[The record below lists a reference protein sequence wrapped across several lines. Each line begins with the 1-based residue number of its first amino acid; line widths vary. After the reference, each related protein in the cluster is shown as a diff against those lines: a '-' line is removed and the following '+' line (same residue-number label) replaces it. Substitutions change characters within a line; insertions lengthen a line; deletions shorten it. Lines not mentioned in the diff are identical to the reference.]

1 MVPGPMTTLKIS
13 RWFPVPWQH
22 YRSADNSR
30 SHDNT
35 TDQQIIP
42 ASRSRDNTVD
52 QHMVSRPMTTLHTD
66 QQIVSG
72 PMTTADLLSTL
83 AQSPPLTAP
92 RLLRGSD
99 QVKLAKPVLEG
110 WFSHGWDEIGI
121 FCPFKPGQRRGKKTR
136 LNNLFHFWSTKS
148 CALSL

>member
-1 MVPGPMTTLKIS
+1 
-13 RWFPVPWQH
+13 
-22 YRSADNSR
+22 
-30 SHDNT
+30 
-35 TDQQIIP
+35 
-42 ASRSRDNTVD
+42 
-52 QHMVSRPMTTLHTD
+52 MVSRPMTTLHTD

-110 WFSHGWDEIGI
+110 
-121 FCPFKPGQRRGKKTR
+121 
-136 LNNLFHFWSTKS
+136 
-148 CALSL
+148 